1 METRKDSDLDSN
13 RNITKTLLA
22 SQIKQEDAT
31 FNKLKKIQS
40 LLKKESALKN
50 LCGNKNIF
58 NIFNI

>member
-31 FNKLKKIQS
+31 FNKLRKIQS

-50 LCGNKNIF
+50 LCKNKNIF

>member
-13 RNITKTLLA
+13 KNITKTLLA

-50 LCGNKNIF
+50 LCKNKNIF